1 MRSEVRAA
9 VCSRELSWLRFNT
22 RVLEQAEDEHVP
34 LMERFLFRNIWSSN
48 LDEFCRTRIGKLL
61 TLSLS
66 DNGVRD
72 VRTGMHPAEQLER
85 ISGHILTELPRADR
99 VFMSLETELEG
110 YGIRRLKSTEDI
122 SGSEAETLSE
132 IFLREYKDRIEP
144 VVITSD
150 DDRFAVKNGSLY
162 VACRLEAEGKR
173 GIGLIDCSALPPVT
187 ELSGLGGYDIILTDT
202 LAAAFADKLF
212 PDFTVA
218 ETVSLR
224 VMRSAFIDVES
235 AYDEN
240 ADTIALM
247 SEFMDSREELLAVCT
262 MLSKSV
268 QPVFRYRLLE
278 RLSLDDS
285 IILVTETPLSS
296 SLIPLLYSR
305 MSDRRELYYPEYKP
319 ADSFAEGGRTLSDA
333 AAERDILLCYPYE
346 SIEPFLRMLEQA
358 AADVSVTS
366 VKMTLYRLADDS
378 RIIKALCQAA
388 RAGKE
393 VLVCVELRARFSE
406 RDNIAHA
413 RELLSAGCR
422 VVYGIKGFKVHSKLC
437 RIDMQ
442 QNGSLR
448 RLTQIGTGNYNECSA
463 HHYTDFSLVTCDAS
477 IADDADKVFEALESH
492 QLPPQTGSLTTSPA
506 CLKTRILSLLDM
518 EISAASAGENAYFGA
533 KLNGLSDPDIIEK
546 LTEASRAGVRIELA
560 VRGICCIKPGVPG
573 LTDNVSV
580 ISIVD
585 RFLEHGRIYIFG
597 SGTRRIVYISSAD
610 LMTRNLDRRVEA
622 AVRINDRGIADK
634 LCAYFEAQ
642 MSDTS
647 ALRRMRADGSY
658 TFASGVGTSSQQQ
671 FMQRFVEKQEEITP
685 RPEAN
690 DPLPEPSVPEPAADA
705 PTDSDSAEAA
715 EPPAVPAAADIPLP
729 RKKSIFRRIIDFFRR
744 KK

>member
-22 RVLEQAEDEHVP
+22 RVLEQAEDERVP

-150 DDRFAVKNGSLY
+150 DDRFTVKNGSLY
-162 VACRLEAEGKR
+162 VACRLYLRIHKITNEAFAGR
-173 GIGLIDCSALPPVT
+173 LRRQASFPL
-187 ELSGLGGYDIILTDT
+187 

-247 SEFMDSREELLAVCT
+247 SEFMDSREELIAVCT

-285 IILVTETPLSS
+285 LILVTETPLSS
-296 SLIPLLYSR
+296 GLIPLLYSR

-358 AADVSVTS
+358 AADVRVTS
-366 VKMTLYRLADDS
+366 VKMTLYRLANDS

-518 EISAASAGENAYFGA
+518 EISPASAGENAYFGA

-622 AVRINDRGIADK
+622 AVRINDREIADK

-671 FMQRFVEKQEEITP
+671 FMQRFAEKQEDITP

-705 PTDSDSAEAA
+705 PTDNASAEAA